1 MALQQRIS
9 SARRSYNQ
17 FVANESMED
26 YALRFTATSAR
37 KFSAPKIVN
46 TAFGA
51 TSFLALEAIGG
62 AITLQ
67 YGTVN
72 AVAAIFAVGLLIAL
86 TAGPIAYAAAR
97 AGVDIDLLTR
107 AAGFGYI
114 GSTITSLIYASFTFI
129 FFAIE
134 ASIFAD
140 MLNFTFGIPPWLGYI
155 LSAAGIVPLV
165 VYGITFISRFQLWTQ
180 PLWVVLNFL
189 PIVFLLAHPPLLHH
203 WRHFAGVSGHGGF
216 ALLPFGLCGSVIAAL
231 IAQIGEQVDYLRFLK
246 PLEAGKKLR
255 WWVSL
260 LLAGP
265 GWIVPGM
272 TKMLMGSVLAVLAFG
287 SGFSVANASH
297 PTTMY
302 HVAYGLVLPPGFA
315 IMAAALL
322 VAVAQTKI
330 NVTNAYAGSIAWSNF
345 FSRLTHRHP
354 GRVVWLVFNVAIG
367 LLLMELGIYHSMQP
381 ILSFYSVLACAWV
394 GSISADL
401 LLVKGLRLGP
411 RDIEFK
417 RAHLYDINP
426 VGTGAMGA
434 ATLVGAIAIAGLLG
448 KSAHAFAPFIALAI
462 AFVTVPSIAAATGGR
477 FYLARKPRRAWG
489 GMKSL
494 CCGVCSNE
502 FEPEDVAYCP
512 AYGAPICSLCCT
524 LDSRCH
530 DACKPHACYSVQLT
544 WLVHKILPTA
554 LRRRI
559 NPLFLRFL
567 GVFGL
572 AGIVLGVVLAALYW
586 QAGSVH
592 APSDNLLATTLWR
605 AFICLLLVAGVFAW
619 LQVLARDS
627 SVAAEEESRRQTKL
641 LLLEISAHC
650 GTGAKLA
657 RAREVAEAAN
667 FAKTRFVVGISH
679 ELRTPLNAVLG
690 YAQLL
695 EVDPLIP
702 VHRREAIRIIRRS
715 GEHLHGL
722 IEGLMDISKI
732 EAGRIE
738 IERREVRLPE
748 FLSQITDMFRLQAAT
763 KGIEFIY
770 ACPPNLPASVFTD
783 EIRLRQ
789 ILINLLSNALK
800 FTERGNIKFAVR
812 IPGQVMEFEVSDTGL
827 GIAAENI
834 TRIFE
839 PFERIAPSWG
849 LATQGI
855 GLGLTITK
863 LLVEILG
870 GRITVKSQAG
880 FGSSFRVQLRLPSVS
895 HPTAP
900 ALNQLSILG
909 YDGPRRTILAAEDN
923 AVHRALLEDALAP
936 VGFTLLTAPDGPSCL
951 RLAADCAVDLFLLD
965 LSMPQVNAP
974 DMDGIEVARR
984 LRADVHNAT
993 PIVILSAHAPEF
1005 RHGQTV
1011 PLAYDAILSK
1021 PVDIRKL
1028 LTTIGR
1034 LLDLTW
1040 QMESPAVQ
1048 TSPAPEAIG
1057 ARACQRALQP
1067 HIQQL
1072 RYLGQIGFIR
1082 GLKECLARIA
1092 TEEPGAKPLCTA
1104 LQDLVEALRLPDFLK
1119 MLDEVDLDVP

>member
-1 MALQQRIS
+1 MALLQRIS
-9 SARRSYNQ
+9 SVRQSYNQ
-17 FVANESMED
+17 FVANETMED
-26 YALRFTATSAR
+26 YALRFTANGAR
-37 KFSAPKIVN
+37 KFSAAKITN

-114 GSTITSLIYASFTFI
+114 GSTVTSLIYASFTFI

-140 MLNFTFGIPPWLGYI
+140 MLRLTFGIPPWLGYI
-155 LSAAGIVPLV
+155 LSAAGIIPLV
-165 VYGITFISRFQLWTQ
+165 AYGITFISRFQAWTQ
-180 PLWVVLNFL
+180 PLWVVSNFL
-189 PIVFLLAHPPLLHH
+189 PIIFLAAHPALLGH
-203 WRHFAGVSGHGGF
+203 WRHFVGSSGHGGF
-216 ALLPFGLCGSVIAAL
+216 ALLPFGLCASVIAAL
-231 IAQIGEQVDYLRFLK
+231 VAQIGEQVDYLRFLK
-246 PLEAGKKLR
+246 PPEAGKKLR
-255 WWVSL
+255 WWGAL

-272 TKMLMGSVLAVLAFG
+272 TKMLAGSVLAVLTLGA
-287 SGFSVANASH
+287 GFSLEDASH
-297 PTTMY
+297 PAIMY
-302 HVAYGLVLPPGFA
+302 RVAYGLMLPPGIA
-315 IMAAALL
+315 ILPVALL

-367 LLLMELGIYHSMQP
+367 LLLMELGIYHSIQP
-381 ILSFYSVLACAWV
+381 ILAFYSVLACAWV
-394 GSISADL
+394 GSICADL

-426 VGTGAMGA
+426 VGTGAMAA
-434 ATLVGAIAIAGLLG
+434 ATLAGTVAIGGLLG
-448 KSAHAFAPFIALAI
+448 ATAHAFAPFIALAM
-462 AFVTVPSIAAATGGR
+462 AFVAVPSIAAATGGR
-477 FYLARKPRRAWG
+477 FYLARKPRRAWAG
-489 GMKSL
+489 LKTL
-494 CCGVCSNE
+494 DCGVCGNA
-502 FEPEDVAYCP
+502 FEPQDVAHCP
-512 AYGAPICSLCCT
+512 AYAAPICSLCCT
-524 LDSRCH
+524 LDSRCQ
-530 DACKPHACYSVQLT
+530 DACKPHARYGAQLT
-544 WLVHKILPTA
+544 WLVRRLLPSA
-554 LRRRI
+554 LHRWI
-559 NPLFLRFL
+559 SPLLLRFL

-572 AGIVLGVVLAALYW
+572 AGAVLGVILAALYW
-586 QAGSVH
+586 QAGNMH
-592 APSDNLLATTLWR
+592 AAPDALLATTLGR

-619 LQVLARDS
+619 LQVLARES
-627 SVAAEEESRRQTKL
+627 SLAAGEESRRQTQL
-641 LLLEISAHC
+641 LLAEIAAHR

-695 EVDPLIP
+695 EADPSIP
-702 VHRREAIRIIRRS
+702 AHRREAIHIIRRS

-722 IEGLMDISKI
+722 IEGLMDVSKI

-738 IERREVRLPE
+738 IERREVRLPA
-748 FLSQITDMFRLQAAT
+748 FLSQIADMFRLQAAV
-763 KGIEFIY
+763 KGITFIY
-770 ACPPNLPASVFTD
+770 DAPAHLPASVFTD

-800 FTERGNIKFAVR
+800 FTERGQIRFSVR
-812 IPGQVMEFEVSDTGL
+812 IPGSVMEFEVSDTGL
-827 GIAAENI
+827 GISEKNLV
-834 TRIFE
+834 RIFE
-839 PFERIAPSWG
+839 PFQRIAPEEG
-849 LATQGI
+849 VATQGI

-870 GRITVKSQAG
+870 GHISVKSQPG
-880 FGSSFRVQLRLPSVS
+880 QGSVFRVQLRLPSATN
-895 HPTAP
+895 PTTP
-900 ALNQLSILG
+900 ALNPLAILG

-923 AVHRALLEDALAP
+923 AVHRALLEDALTP

-965 LSMPQVNAP
+965 LSMPQLEEP
-974 DMDGIEVARR
+974 ELDGIEVARR
-984 LRADVHNAT
+984 LRAGAHGAT
-993 PIVILSAHAPEF
+993 PVVILSAHAPEL
-1005 RHGQTV
+1005 RRGQTASA
-1011 PLAYDAILSK
+1011 PYDAVLAK

-1028 LTTIGR
+1028 LTTIGT

-1040 QMESPAVQ
+1040 QMETETAPIMAPAA
-1048 TSPAPEAIG
+1048 SGEIAS
-1057 ARACQRALQP
+1057 RRALQP
-1067 HIQQL
+1067 HLQQL
-1072 RYLGQIGFIR
+1072 RYLGQIGFVR

-1092 TEEPGAKPLCTA
+1092 AEDEVARPLSMA
-1104 LQDLVEALRLPDFLK
+1104 LLDMVEALRLSEFLNK
-1119 MLDEVDLDVP
+1119 LNEVDLDDG